1 MMKTNKSIQSNNSY
15 DLIINNMALINKL
28 VNEIEFSTL
37 DKEDLT
43 QQAVLL
49 LLDKINEYDSS
60 KGALSTFIWFKIKNK
75 LINSTQVIPERL
87 YKNSVNIKK
96 TKEYLISQGTE
107 LTDENIASCLGWS
120 VKTYRYYKKLIY
132 IYREIDMDCFSSEE
146 DEDEVP
152 FVYKVSANNTL
163 SPEQIF
169 MNKTMCH
176 ELLNVVNSLPSD
188 QKKVVTLHYNLNH
201 HENGPLSLREIA
213 KMLNVSHQT
222 AANIESKA
230 FNTIKKFVA

>member
-75 LINSTQVIPERL
+75 LINSTQEMPERL
-87 YKNSVNIKK
+87 YKKSVSIKK
-96 TKEYLISQGTE
+96 AKEYLVSRGTE
-107 LTDENIASCLGWS
+107 LTDENIASCLGCSLS
-120 VKTYRYYKKLIY
+120 VYRYYKKLIY
-132 IYREIDMDCFSSEE
+132 IYREIDMDCYSSEE
-146 DEDEVP
+146 DDVP

>member
-1 MMKTNKSIQSNNSY
+1 MMKTNKSVQSNNSY
-15 DLIINNMALINKL
+15 DLIINNMGLINKL

-37 DKEDLT
+37 DKEDLI
-43 QQAVLL
+43 QQAVLFL
-49 LLDKINEYDSS
+49 LNKIDEYDSS

-87 YKNSVNIKK
+87 YKKSVNINKA
-96 TKEYLISQGTE
+96 KEYLISQGTE
-107 LTDENIASCLGWS
+107 LTDENIASFLGWS
-120 VKTYRYYKKLIY
+120 VKNYRYYKKLIY
-132 IYREIDMDCFSSEE
+132 IYKEIDMDCFSSEE
-146 DEDEVP
+146 EDDVS

-169 MNKTMCH
+169 MNKAMCH

-230 FNTIKKFVA
+230 FATIKKLVA

>member
-87 YKNSVNIKK
+87 YKKSVSIKK
-96 TKEYLISQGTE
+96 VKEYLISQGTE

-120 VKTYRYYKKLIY
+120 VKTYRYYKKLIH

-146 DEDEVP
+146 DEDKVP

-176 ELLNVVNSLPSD
+176 ELLNVVNSLPGD

>member
-15 DLIINNMALINKL
+15 DLIINNMGLINKL

>member
-15 DLIINNMALINKL
+15 DLIINNMGLINKL

-60 KGALSTFIWFKIKNK
+60 KGALSTFIWFKLKNK
-75 LINSTQVIPERL
+75 LINSTQEMPERL
-87 YKNSVNIKK
+87 YKKSVSIKK
-96 TKEYLISQGTE
+96 AKEYLVSRGTE
-107 LTDENIASCLGWS
+107 LTDENIASCLGCSLS
-120 VKTYRYYKKLIY
+120 VYRYYKKLIY
-132 IYREIDMDCFSSEE
+132 IYREIDMDCYSSEE
-146 DEDEVP
+146 DDVP

>member
-107 LTDENIASCLGWS
+107 LTDENIASCLGCSLS
-120 VKTYRYYKKLIY
+120 VYRYYKKLIY
-132 IYREIDMDCFSSEE
+132 IYKEIDIDNFSSEE
-146 DEDEVP
+146 DEDDVS

>member
-1 MMKTNKSIQSNNSY
+1 MIKTNKSIQSNNSY

-60 KGALSTFIWFKIKNK
+60 KGALSTFIWFKLKNK
-75 LINSTQVIPERL
+75 LINSTQEMPERL
-87 YKNSVNIKK
+87 YKKSVNIKK
-96 TKEYLISQGTE
+96 AKEYLVSRGTD

-188 QKKVVTLHYNLNH
+188 QRKVVTLHYNLNH

>member
-1 MMKTNKSIQSNNSY
+1 MSITNKSIQSNNSY
-15 DLIINNMALINKL
+15 DLIINNIGLIKKL
-28 VNEIEFSTL
+28 VKEIEYSTL
-37 DKEDLT
+37 EAEDLT

-49 LLDKINEYDSS
+49 LLDKINEYDPS
-60 KGALSTFIWFKIKNK
+60 KGALSTFIWFKLKNK
-75 LINSTQVIPERL
+75 LINSTQEMSERL
-87 YKNSVNIKK
+87 YKKSVSIKK
-96 TKEYLISQGTE
+96 VKEYLVSRGTE
-107 LTDENIASCLGWS
+107 LTDENIASCLGCSLS
-120 VKTYRYYKKLIY
+120 VYRYYKKLIY
-132 IYREIDMDCFSSEE
+132 IYKEIDIDNFFSEE
-146 DEDEVP
+146 DEDDVS
-152 FVYKVSANNTL
+152 FVYKVRANNTL

-169 MNKTMCH
+169 INKTMCH

-188 QKKVVTLHYNLNH
+188 QRKVVTLHYNLNH

>member
-1 MMKTNKSIQSNNSY
+1 MMKTNKSVQSNNSY
-15 DLIINNMALINKL
+15 DLIINNMGLINKL

-37 DKEDLT
+37 DKEDLI
-43 QQAVLL
+43 QQAVLFL
-49 LLDKINEYDSS
+49 LNKIDEYDSS

-87 YKNSVNIKK
+87 YKKSVNINKA
-96 TKEYLISQGTE
+96 KEYLISQGTE
-107 LTDENIASCLGWS
+107 LTDENIASFLGWS
-120 VKTYRYYKKLIY
+120 VKNYRYYKKLIY
-132 IYREIDMDCFSSEE
+132 IYKEIDMDCFSSEE
-146 DEDEVP
+146 EDDVS

-169 MNKTMCH
+169 MNKAMCY

-230 FNTIKKFVA
+230 FATIKKLVA

>member
-60 KGALSTFIWFKIKNK
+60 KGALSTFIWFKLKNK
-75 LINSTQVIPERL
+75 LINSTQEMPERL
-87 YKNSVNIKK
+87 YKKSVSIKK
-96 TKEYLISQGTE
+96 VKEYLISRGTE

-146 DEDEVP
+146 DEDKVP

-176 ELLNVVNSLPSD
+176 ELLNVVNSLPGD

-222 AANIESKA
+222 AANIEYKA

>member
-15 DLIINNMALINKL
+15 DLIINNMGLINKL

-37 DKEDLT
+37 DKEDLI
-43 QQAVLL
+43 QQAVLF
-49 LLDKINEYDSS
+49 LLDKIDEYDSS
-60 KGALSTFIWFKIKNK
+60 KGALSSFIWFKIKNK

-87 YKNSVNIKK
+87 YKKSVNIKK
-96 TKEYLISQGTE
+96 AKEYLISQGAE
-107 LTDENIASCLGWS
+107 LTDENIASFLGWS
-120 VKTYRYYKKLIY
+120 VKNYRYYKKLIY
-132 IYREIDMDCFSSEE
+132 IYKEIDMDCFSSEE
-146 DEDEVP
+146 EDDVS
-152 FVYKVSANNTL
+152 FVYKVSANKTL

-169 MNKTMCH
+169 MNKAMCH

-230 FNTIKKFVA
+230 FATIKKLVA

>member
-15 DLIINNMALINKL
+15 DLIINNMGLINKL

-37 DKEDLT
+37 DKVDLI
-43 QQAVLL
+43 QQAVLF
-49 LLDKINEYDSS
+49 LLDKIDEYDSS
-60 KGALSTFIWFKIKNK
+60 KGALSSFIWFKIKNK

-87 YKNSVNIKK
+87 YKKSVNIKK
-96 TKEYLISQGTE
+96 AKEYLISQGAE
-107 LTDENIASCLGWS
+107 LTDENIASFLGWS
-120 VKTYRYYKKLIY
+120 VKNYRYYKKLIY
-132 IYREIDMDCFSSEE
+132 IYKEIDMDCFSSEE
-146 DEDEVP
+146 EDDVS
-152 FVYKVSANNTL
+152 FVYKVSANKTL

-169 MNKTMCH
+169 MNKAMCH

-230 FNTIKKFVA
+230 FATIKKLVA

>member
-15 DLIINNMALINKL
+15 NLIINNMALINKL

-37 DKEDLT
+37 ETEDLT

-87 YKNSVNIKK
+87 YKKSVSIKK
-96 TKEYLISQGTE
+96 VKEYLISQGTE

-146 DEDEVP
+146 DEDDVS

-169 MNKTMCH
+169 INKTMCH

>member
-15 DLIINNMALINKL
+15 DLIINNIGLIKKL

-75 LINSTQVIPERL
+75 LINSTQEMPERL
-87 YKNSVNIKK
+87 YKKSVSIKK
-96 TKEYLISQGTE
+96 AKEYLVSRGTE
-107 LTDENIASCLGWS
+107 LTDENIASCLGCSLS
-120 VKTYRYYKKLIY
+120 VYRYYKKLIY
-132 IYREIDMDCFSSEE
+132 IYKEIDIDNFSSEE
-146 DEDEVP
+146 DEDDVS

-188 QKKVVTLHYNLNH
+188 QKKW
-201 HENGPLSLREIA
+201 
-213 KMLNVSHQT
+213 
-222 AANIESKA
+222 
-230 FNTIKKFVA
+230 

>member
-1 MMKTNKSIQSNNSY
+1 MIKTNKSIQSNNSY

-37 DKEDLT
+37 ETEDLT

-87 YKNSVNIKK
+87 YKKSVSIKK
-96 TKEYLISQGTE
+96 VKEYLVSRGTE

-146 DEDEVP
+146 DENKVP

-188 QKKVVTLHYNLNH
+188 QRKVVTLHYNLNH

>member
-15 DLIINNMALINKL
+15 NLIINNMALINKL

-37 DKEDLT
+37 ETEDLT

-87 YKNSVNIKK
+87 YKKSVSIKK
-96 TKEYLISQGTE
+96 VKEYLISQGTE

-146 DEDEVP
+146 DEDDVS

-176 ELLNVVNSLPSD
+176 ELLNVVNSLPGD

>member
-15 DLIINNMALINKL
+15 DLIINNMGLINKL

-37 DKEDLT
+37 DKEDLI
-43 QQAVLL
+43 QQAVLF
-49 LLDKINEYDSS
+49 LLDKIDEYDSS

-75 LINSTQVIPERL
+75 LINSTQVMPERL
-87 YKNSVNIKK
+87 YKKSVNIKK
-96 TKEYLISQGTE
+96 AKEYLISQGTE
-107 LTDENIASCLGWS
+107 LTDENIASFLGWS
-120 VKTYRYYKKLIY
+120 VKNYRYYKKLIY
-132 IYREIDMDCFSSEE
+132 IYKEIDMDCFSSEE
-146 DEDEVP
+146 DEDVS
-152 FVYKVSANNTL
+152 FVYKVSANKTL

-169 MNKTMCH
+169 MNKALCH

-230 FNTIKKFVA
+230 FATIKKLVA

>member
-37 DKEDLT
+37 DREDLT

-96 TKEYLISQGTE
+96 TKEYLVSRGTE

-176 ELLNVVNSLPSD
+176 ELLNVVNSLPCD

>member
-87 YKNSVNIKK
+87 YKKSVSIKK
-96 TKEYLISQGTE
+96 VKEYLISRGTE

-188 QKKVVTLHYNLNH
+188 QRKVVTLHYNLNH